1 MLLVAILRLVHILA
15 AFSWFGLGLAM
26 TVFVAPAAAA
36 AGESGLRFFK
46 SLFTNTRFGPAIPAA
61 AGITTLFGILLYL
74 FGGAT
79 SHFTQLGNIV
89 LGIGALA
96 GLAAT
101 IHGGAITSR
110 TTREY
115 VAALNQY
122 VADNQPIAAEGAAA
136 LRERAMKLATDT
148 RISFYLMVIAL
159 LGMASARYL

>member
-46 SLFTNTRFGPAIPAA
+46 SLFTNTRFASAIPAA

-74 FGGAT
+74 FGGST

-110 TTREY
+110 ATNDY
-115 VAALNQY
+115 AAALSQHI
-122 VADNQPIAAEGAAA
+122 VDNQPVPAAA
-136 LRERAMKLATDT
+136 AATLREKAMTLGGHT